1 MKTKLAVFETNNIE
15 VVNPKTESHTQ
26 IIICPNCG
34 KKCIAKVEHTF
45 PFWSYVHECDC
56 GYWITESE
64 WELAEEK
71 HNIYK

>member
-1 MKTKLAVFETNNIE
+1 MKAETHME
-15 VVNPKTESHTQ
+15 

-34 KKCIAKVEHTF
+34 KKCIAEVKHTF

-56 GYWITESE
+56 GYWIMQSE

-71 HNIYK
+71 DKFYK